1 MRAAVYSFSLRGAEL
16 SKKVGD
22 FLHTLGYEVQVETL
36 PKYAEEAKLP
46 AMVGN
51 HYEVTEEAAEKINAA
66 RANGGRLLCIGTTSM
81 RTIETAADENGIV
94 HAGSGMTNIFI
105 KPGVKIKAVDMLLTN
120 FHLPQSTL
128 LMLISALMGREEAL
142 RVYRE
147 AVEEKYR
154 FFSFGDAMLI
164 L

>member
-1 MRAAVYSFSLRGAEL
+1 MHSEF
-16 SKKVGD
+16 
-22 FLHTLGYEVQVETL
+22 
-36 PKYAEEAKLP
+36 
-46 AMVGN
+46 
-51 HYEVTEEAAEKINAA
+51 YEVTEEAAEKINAA

-128 LMLISALMGREEAL
+128 LMLISALMGRDTAL
-142 RVYRE
+142 AAYKV

-154 FFSFGDAMLI
+154 FFSFGDAMFI
-164 L
+164 E